1 MKIHLLTI
9 SREKLHNHDF
19 ISKINYDKKT
29 FFQEMSMNEEFLKNF
44 ANEIFSQ
51 ISNKILIRN
60 SHRRKVLDCL
70 KKLNLTYDYASYITE
85 CDEINEMLVRFNVSC
100 KEHLKR
106 KEEFLTLLE
115 NDYSNS
121 RRLLREAV
129 QNCSD
134 IYHSISAVNP
144 KIYKK
149 MRWYL
154 SENFKDNTE
163 TKKLELVLSRIVS
176 HAFTKTSPMG
186 WLNRVSVR
194 GNGEFVKYEL
204 KKNSISL
211 NFVLLFMLYD
221 KIVLLDD
228 YIQKIT
234 FKLNPNFYL
243 VNEEINI
250 FGQRDNAQNH
260 KLFKSR
266 DCNVKVK
273 NNPFFSAIINKK
285 EKNVWKFND
294 VKNELQ
300 FDEEQTRK
308 IVRKFVEIGLFRID
322 SYFSDEGDVLRNF
335 IEKLYEIRNTDDG
348 LVSEIIGIF
357 EEIRLLMKDIN
368 ENYDFELEKK
378 VIELEKKACQMVG
391 LEEQFNNR
399 EFIYKDNII
408 VKNEMHSFSDEIQK
422 SMSKLM
428 RLFPIFDVNTRI
440 QQEVKMEL
448 ERRYGRTNVAISD
461 PFLFQIVANANL
473 KYSNFWIYPWETI
486 DSESFAVKKLDE
498 LKFQFVDKLLGAVSN
513 DEVCLEEDFLDSLI
527 TQIPE
532 ELKDKNASYS
542 VFYEFENKDI
552 VINKIYPG
560 YMSFYNRFLRYTDI
574 IENYRE
580 AINEF
585 YKEDDIEMAE
595 IYETF
600 GFNANSYHPIFDNRI
615 VFDMTRNHEV
625 DKKYK
630 NVCNIYD
637 TELTYQKGEF
647 YLCKDEKKYKPVVST
662 SLMRVLYPGII
673 TFYSCLFSNISHA
686 SDVSAVFL
694 KDLTTDRVNVSPRIS
709 LMNIVLER
717 RHWLFH
723 NQMLD
728 FKQNNNECLFE
739 QVLKFLMK
747 NNMPTRF
754 FYQGRKKEYKELF
767 VRSISVEFNKPQYF
781 DIENI
786 VLLKV
791 FVNTVNI
798 SEWVIVTE
806 ALPVAFD
813 ADEYMTEF
821 MV

>member
-1 MKIHLLTI
+1 MKIHFLTI
-9 SREKLHNHDF
+9 SREKLQDHDF
-19 ISKINYDKKT
+19 ISKINHDKKT
-29 FFQEMSMNEEFLKNF
+29 FFRELRISEESLKSS
-44 ANEIFSQ
+44 ANEIYSQ
-51 ISNKILIRN
+51 ISDRIRTRN
-60 SHRRKVLDCL
+60 SQRRKVLDNL
-70 KKLNLTYDYASYITE
+70 KKLNLTYDYTSYVTE
-85 CDEINEMLVRFNVSC
+85 FDEINDMLLQFNVFC
-100 KEHLKR
+100 QEHLKL
-106 KEEFLTLLE
+106 KEKFLLLIE

-121 RRLLREAV
+121 RELLREAV
-129 QNCSD
+129 RNCSD
-134 IYHSISAVNP
+134 IYYSISAVNP
-144 KIYKK
+144 KIYEK

-154 SENFKDNTE
+154 NEDIKDNTE
-163 TKKLELVLSRIVS
+163 TRKLELVLSRIVS

-186 WLNRVSVR
+186 WLNKVSVR
-194 GNGEFVKYEL
+194 GNVESVKYEL
-204 KKNSISL
+204 KNNNISL

-221 KIVLLDD
+221 KLILRDD
-228 YIQKIT
+228 YIQKII

-243 VNEEINI
+243 VNGEINI

-285 EKNVWKFND
+285 EKEVWNFND

-300 FDEEQTRK
+300 FDDEQTE
-308 IVRKFVEIGLFRID
+308 KFVKKLVEIGLFRID

-335 IEKLYEIRNTDDG
+335 IEKLNKIKNTDDVLIG
-348 LVSEIIGIF
+348 EIIDLF
-357 EEIRLLMKDIN
+357 EEIRSLMKDIN
-368 ENYDFELEKK
+368 ENYSLELEKK
-378 VIELEKKACQMVG
+378 IIELEKIACIKVG
-391 LEEQFNNR
+391 LEEQFNDR
-399 EFIYKDNII
+399 EFIYKDNVI
-408 VKNEMHSFSDEIQK
+408 VKNEIHSISNEIQK
-422 SMSKLM
+422 SISKLI

-440 QQEVKMEL
+440 QQEVKMQL

-461 PFLFQIVANANL
+461 PYIFQIVANANM
-473 KYSNFWIYPWETI
+473 KYSNFWVYPWETI
-486 DSESFAVKKLDE
+486 DSESLVIKKLNE
-498 LKFQFVDKLLGAVSN
+498 LKASFVEKLLVVDSDDVVYL
-513 DEVCLEEDFLDSLI
+513 DEAFLDSLI
-527 TQIPE
+527 EQIPE
-532 ELKDKNASYS
+532 ELKDKKAAYS
-542 VFYEFENKDI
+542 VFYEVEDKDI
-552 VINKIYPG
+552 VISKIYPG

-574 IENYRE
+574 IENYRD

-585 YKEDDIEMAE
+585 YKEDGVEMAE

-630 NVCNIYD
+630 NVFNIYD

-647 YLCKDEKKYKPVVST
+647 YLCKEGKKYKPVVST

-694 KDLTTDRVNVSPRIS
+694 KNLKTDRVNVSPRIS
-709 LMNIVLER
+709 LMNVVLER
-717 RHWLFH
+717 KHWLFKS
-723 NQMLD
+723 QLLD
-728 FKQNNNECLFE
+728 LKNSDNVYIFE
-739 QVLKFLMK
+739 QVLKFLYENK
-747 NNMPTRF
+747 MPTKF
-754 FYQGRKKEYKELF
+754 YYQGRKKEYKEQF
-767 VRSISVEFNKPQYF
+767 VRSISVEFDKPQYF

-821 MV
+821 IV